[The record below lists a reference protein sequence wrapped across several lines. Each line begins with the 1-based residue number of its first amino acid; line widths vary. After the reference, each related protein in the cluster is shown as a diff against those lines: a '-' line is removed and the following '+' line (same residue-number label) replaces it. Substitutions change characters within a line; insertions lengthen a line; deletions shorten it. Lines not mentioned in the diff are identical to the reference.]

1 MASLNPCIF
10 HVSAERRLCLP
21 AEIVFRLDAH
31 AQRAPDAAE
40 SGGLLFGRLSDNN
53 TCLTLCD
60 LTEPFPGDV
69 RNARGFDRED
79 PGHQA
84 TATRLWQESDG
95 EVACWGD
102 WHTHAEP
109 HPEPSALDLESWRAD
124 AKSLGDRFAVIVG
137 TETIGVWEV
146 TRDGDVQQLAP
157 HVAATDKA
165 MDMSTTNIVE
175 RYNVE
180 RAKAAYRAYGATTNF
195 LNFQGNP
202 MPEWDALPEKIR
214 TAWVAAAKAAAT
226 FEPMVF

>member
-10 HVSAERRLCLP
+10 HVSTERRICLP
-21 AEIVFRLDAH
+21 SEIVFRLDAH
-31 AQRAPDAAE
+31 AQRAPDAIE

-69 RNARGFDRED
+69 RNARGFGRED

-84 TATRLWQESDG
+84 TVTRLWQESGG

-146 TRDGDVQQLAP
+146 TREGDVQQLAP
-157 HVAATDKA
+157 HVAAADKA
-165 MDMSTTNIVE
+165 MNMNTINVVE

-180 RAKAAYRAYGATTNF
+180 RAKVAYRAYGATTDF
-195 LNFQGNP
+195 KNFQGNP

-214 TAWVAAAKAAAT
+214 TAWVAAAKAAVA
-226 FEPMVF
+226 FEPMVP